1 MRIIVSHT
9 QLISFRL
16 FSFLTIMVLS
26 GCRTIGTDTTNQS
39 QFITPEQLPELVQ
52 ISLYHLPFIIDDE
65 LKFSIINSNIHA
77 LIIQDQ
83 IDSAIRLIDNT
94 VDFVDSHFTGAGKI
108 EALISL
114 ARGYIDLGEVSGS
127 RSLIEESLRLLYEL
141 GDMQQSETLIQQI
154 ISVCFI
160 LNDDGID
167 LLQEVIRKIYI
178 IKDYELRTRLLLNTA
193 RQYQEESEGK
203 KADVLLQ
210 QAIPAAESI
219 PDPLQRAHAY
229 SLLSLRFMSEGDER
243 ARLHFFGKT
252 IAVLEELQGSEN
264 NALFADIAVNL
275 AQAGFT
281 GQALTLSTSM
291 SISHHF
297 DELLELAVI
306 FHRQNQLSVADQ
318 LLTRIT
324 EIPDTSSAAPTVS
337 MLLKISRAHS
347 DRGEQQA
354 ALSNSAETALL
365 HARLGNVELAL
376 NLLVQ
381 MTNPYI
387 KAMSIALLYEQSNRN
402 DITSEFIAPY
412 MDGLS
417 P

>member
-1 MRIIVSHT
+1 MEIDS
-9 QLISFRL
+9 
-16 FSFLTIMVLS
+16 
-26 GCRTIGTDTTNQS
+26 TNQS
-39 QFITPEQLPELVQ
+39 QFIIPEELPELVH
-52 ISLYHLPFIIDDE
+52 ISLHYLPFIINDDV
-65 LKFSIINSNIHA
+65 KFSIIHSNIHA

-114 ARGYIDLGEVSGS
+114 ARDYIDIGDVSGS
-127 RSLIEESLRLLYEL
+127 RSLIAESLRLLYEL
-141 GDMQQSETLIQQI
+141 EDMPQNEMLIQKI

-167 LLQEVIRKIYI
+167 LLQEAIRKIYI
-178 IKDYELRTRLLLNTA
+178 IKDYELRTRILLQTV
-193 RQYQEESEGK
+193 RQYQEESEEK
-203 KADVLLQ
+203 TADVLLQ

-243 ARLHFFGKT
+243 ASQHFFGKT
-252 IAVLEELQGSEN
+252 IAVLEELPGSEN
-264 NALFADIAVNL
+264 NDLFADIAVNL

-281 GQALTLSTSM
+281 GQALTLSTNM
-291 SISHHF
+291 SISRHF

-306 FHRQNQLSVADQ
+306 FHRQNQFSVADQ

-324 EIPDTSSAAPTVS
+324 EIPDTSSAAHTVS

-347 DRGEQQA
+347 DRGEQHT
-354 ALSNSAETALL
+354 ALNYGAETALS

-376 NLLVQ
+376 NRIVQ

-387 KAMSIALLYEQSNRN
+387 KALSIALLYEQSNRN
-402 DITSEFIAPY
+402 EITSEFIAPY
-412 MDGLS
+412 ADGLR